1 MLSPKRTKFRKMHR
15 GRLKG
20 KACRNNKLNHGD
32 YGIQALEPIWLTS
45 RQIEAVRRTIS
56 RYTKRTGKL
65 WIKVFPDK
73 SVTARPEES
82 RMGSGKG
89 AVDYWVVVIKPG
101 NILFEISG
109 VTKEIALEALKI
121 ASYKLPIKTKILT
134 KTIVNNKNI
143 ENTDELI

>member
-1 MLSPKRTKFRKMHR
+1 MLSPKRTKYRKMHR

-20 KACRNNKLNHGD
+20 IATRNNKLD
-32 YGIQALEPIWLTS
+32 YGEFGIQSLEPVWLTA

-56 RYTKRTGKL
+56 KYTKRTGQL

-89 AVDYWVVVIKPG
+89 AVEYWVVVIKPG
-101 NILFEISG
+101 NVLFEIAG
-109 VTKEIALEALKI
+109 IPKELALEALTL
-121 ASYKLPIKTKILT
+121 AAYKLPVKTKILIKET
-134 KTIVNNKNI
+134 
-143 ENTDELI
+143 

>member
-1 MLSPKRTKFRKMHR
+1 MLSPKRVKFRKMHR

-20 KACRNNKLNHGD
+20 KASRNNKLHHGE
-32 YGIQALEPIWLTS
+32 YGIQALEPVWLTS

-56 RYTKRTGKL
+56 RYTKRAGKI

-73 SVTARPEES
+73 SVTARAEES

-101 NILFEISG
+101 TVLFELAGIP
-109 VTKEIALEALKI
+109 KDIAIQALKI
-121 ASYKLPIKTKILT
+121 ATYKLPIKTRILQRE
-134 KTIVNNKNI
+134 NN
-143 ENTDELI
+143 

>member
-20 KACRNNKLNHGD
+20 KACRNNKLSQGD
-32 YGIQALEPIWLTS
+32 FGLQALEPVWLSS

-65 WIKVFPDK
+65 WVKVFPDK
-73 SVTARPEES
+73 SVTARAEES

-89 AVDYWVVVIKPG
+89 AVEYWVVVIKPG
-101 NILFEISG
+101 TVLFEIGG
-109 VTKEIALEALKI
+109 VSEDVALEALKV
-121 ASYKLPIKTKILT
+121 ASYKLPIRSKILI
-134 KTIVNNKNI
+134 KEKV
-143 ENTDELI
+143 

>member
-1 MLSPKRTKFRKMHR
+1 MLSPKRTKYRKMHR

-20 KACRNNKLNHGD
+20 KASRNNKLDHGT
-32 YGIQALEPIWLTS
+32 YGIQALEPVWLTS

-73 SVTARPEES
+73 SVTARAEES

-89 AVDYWVVVIKPG
+89 AVEYWVVVIKPG
-101 NILFEISG
+101 NVLFEITG
-109 VTKEIALEALKI
+109 VSHEIAMEALKI
-121 ASYKLPIKTKILT
+121 
-134 KTIVNNKNI
+134 
-143 ENTDELI
+143 D

>member
-1 MLSPKRTKFRKMHR
+1 MLSPKRTKFRKMQR

-20 KACRNNKLNHGD
+20 KASRNTKLHHGEF
-32 YGIQALEPIWLTS
+32 GIQALEPIWLSS

-73 SVTARPEES
+73 SVTARAEES

-101 NILFEISG
+101 NVLFEIAG
-109 VTKEIALEALKI
+109 VSKEIALHALKI
-121 ASYKLPIKTKILT
+121 ASYKLPIKTKILR
-134 KTIVNNKNI
+134 KE
-143 ENTDELI
+143 EN

>member
-1 MLSPKRTKFRKMHR
+1 MLSPKRTKYRKMHR

-20 KACRNNKLNHGD
+20 KASRNNKLDHGT
-32 YGIQALEPIWLTS
+32 YGIQALEQVWLTS

-73 SVTARPEES
+73 SVTARAEES

-89 AVDYWVVVIKPG
+89 AVEYWVVVIKPG
-101 NILFEISG
+101 NVLFEITG
-109 VTKEIALEALKI
+109 VSHEIAMEALKI
-121 ASYKLPIKTKILT
+121 ACYKLPIKTRIL
-134 KTIVNNKNI
+134 KREEINV
-143 ENTDELI
+143 